1 MLVTAFVVAGC
12 TTLGIVILMLRIGL
26 NKLVKYGWLLD
37 VLVTIG
43 VLLVFQG
50 TATGV
55 LTAALTGG
63 MLSVVLLIIRSVAKW
78 TSSHDLRQEGERF
91 SRTLFDD

>member
-1 MLVTAFVVAGC
+1 MTSLVVAVC
-12 TTLGIVILMLRIGL
+12 TTLGIVILMLRIGI
-26 NKLVKYGWLLD
+26 NKLVKYDWLLD

-63 MLSVVLLIIRSVAKW
+63 LLSIVLLIIRWAK
-78 TSSHDLRQEGERF
+78 SHNIRQEGERF

>member
-1 MLVTAFVVAGC
+1 
-12 TTLGIVILMLRIGL
+12 MLRIGI
-26 NKLVKYGWLLD
+26 NKLVKYDWLLD

-63 MLSVVLLIIRSVAKW
+63 LLSIVLLIIRWAK
-78 TSSHDLRQEGERF
+78 SHDFGKEGERF